1 VTPEVGSCPASA
13 PPLEVSLVAQY
24 LDSFESR
31 EGGGD
36 DATAN
41 LYHSFLQTPNA
52 TGDCGAGVV
61 CAQYFFDLRNE
72 SLRAWL
78 AGDYILGPT
87 GLGHPAIRGYYL
99 DDLWYAHGPG
109 DMPAGVVPAACN
121 LSAADVADLEA
132 ASELTLAMINNAT
145 LRAGGFN
152 WQQLAQIPEYPNTV
166 ANAQPRCA
174 PFMARYCGANAS
186 TQTSATLM
194 VFSTQAAYNFWPLPF
209 PAQDTAQF
217 LLVRGPHA
225 WLGYGWSSC
234 PPPASFV
241 RPPEVDV
248 DYGEPL
254 GFCAETA
261 PGSGVWSREYTKYS
275 VALDCASFTA
285 TLTPKATRDE
295 PPAHSAAVA
304 TARREILRC
313 VRPQVPILAFNA
325 VQGQIIVFLISV
337 FGNGAALAATGA
349 LSRLNLMFSVA
360 PYFLG
365 WIVQPYF
372 SRIDERLV
380 PRRFWQLTLGSGGVL
395 ALAPLIGFVW
405 PEPFLW
411 LLGLNYGHLRL
422 EVGLLLLAGSIGTA
436 VGLVSTL
443 SLSRHWIFSDAI
455 LWVAPLTV
463 GFQVL
468 AIGSFDVTQPA
479 GAITVVVAGNTG
491 SLVAYLALAMRG
503 QRKVAASSA

>member
-1 VTPEVGSCPASA
+1 MA
-13 PPLEVSLVAQY
+13 PPLHRSCPRALVLMLALLLGRQCAHGSIPPWPPTYRMNFSTIIMPCDESGLPPAPFPPAQAATWGWSFNTWVNGMYAWARDAPEDCDEVQVSQSVATAAIGRGGRQSTY
-24 LDSFESR
+24 RNVAKALPWFTMVREKLADRAFER
-31 EGGGD
+31 WFLPWAACKNYDCGD
-36 DATAN
+36 NATAN

-87 GLGHPAIRGYYL
+87 GLGHPSIRGYYL
-99 DDLWYAHGPG
+99 DDLWYLHGPG
-109 DMPAGVVPAACN
+109 DMPPGVVPAACN

-132 ASELTLAMINNAT
+132 ASQLTLVMINNAT

-194 VFSTQAAYNFWPLPF
+194 VFSTQTTYDFWPLPF

-275 VALDCASFTA
+275 VSLDCASFTA
-285 TLTPKATRDE
+285 TLTPKEERDLPHDCE
-295 PPAHSAAVA
+295 
-304 TARREILRC
+304 
-313 VRPQVPILAFNA
+313 
-325 VQGQIIVFLISV
+325 
-337 FGNGAALAATGA
+337 
-349 LSRLNLMFSVA
+349 
-360 PYFLG
+360 
-365 WIVQPYF
+365 
-372 SRIDERLV
+372 
-380 PRRFWQLTLGSGGVL
+380 
-395 ALAPLIGFVW
+395 
-405 PEPFLW
+405 
-411 LLGLNYGHLRL
+411 LLGR
-422 EVGLLLLAGSIGTA
+422 
-436 VGLVSTL
+436 
-443 SLSRHWIFSDAI
+443 
-455 LWVAPLTV
+455 
-463 GFQVL
+463 
-468 AIGSFDVTQPA
+468 
-479 GAITVVVAGNTG
+479 
-491 SLVAYLALAMRG
+491 
-503 QRKVAASSA
+503 